1 MTGAREAGWIPDE
14 VDPARPSAA
23 RIYDYLLGGEH
34 NFAADREVADRLRAI
49 QPNIAAIARYNRAFL
64 RRAVHFMLRQGV
76 RQFLDLGSGIPT
88 VGNVHEVAQSVDPE
102 ARIVYVDYEPVA
114 IAHSS
119 LLLEGNPHAAAL
131 QADITKPA
139 AVLKS
144 APVRE
149 LLDLT
154 KPVGL
159 LAVTVGHYLP
169 PESGIYRVFAA
180 YRDALAPGS
189 YIALTHVTNDF
200 TALRDPRVAETMR
213 STADHIY
220 PRNRAEVLA
229 LFDGFDLVEP
239 GLTTAANWR
248 PDSVAVAVDPEDDG
262 LYAGVGVL
270 R

>member
-1 MTGAREAGWIPDE
+1 MTGAEEANWIPDE
-14 VDPARPSAA
+14 VDQSTPSAA

-34 NFAADREVADRLRAI
+34 NFAADRNVAARLEAI
-49 QPNIAAIARYNRAFL
+49 QPNVGAIARYNRAFL
-64 RRAVHFMLRQGV
+64 RRAVHFMLRQGI

-88 VGNVHEVAQSVDPE
+88 VGNVHEVAQNVDPT

-119 LLLEGNPHAAAL
+119 LLLEGNPYASAV
-131 QADITKPA
+131 QADVTKPA

-144 APVRE
+144 APVRK

-154 KPVGL
+154 QPVGL
-159 LAVTVGHYLP
+159 LAVTVGHYLA
-169 PESGIYRVFAA
+169 PESDIYAVFAA
-180 YRDALAPGS
+180 YRDALVPGS
-189 YIALTHVTNDF
+189 YIALTHLTNDF

-220 PRNRAEVLA
+220 PRSRDEVLR

-239 GLTTAANWR
+239 GLTTTANWR

-262 LYAGVGVL
+262 LYAGVGLL